1 MDTDRVAVSYL
12 RNARQ
17 ESDSFIAPLCL
28 ISRNRERSLAHL
40 AIHFQSGGCHGSSFL
55 LFGITKSG
63 YARAQRRWTKKRRR
77 RRRRRRWWRRRRK
90 KKKKRRY
97 GGKKKTTGG
106 RGGRSVIVHLRITVP
121 PTEGAI
127 PDHLVSPEEGQVT

>member
-1 MDTDRVAVSYL
+1 MSIPERVWRSTFSQVAAPWRLLPTVRDYQKWLCASATPL
-12 RNARQ
+12 DEEAKKEVQ
-17 ESDSFIAPLCL
+17 EKEEMA
-28 ISRNRERSLAHL
+28 EEEEEEE
-40 AIHFQSGGCHGSSFL
+40 
-55 LFGITKSG
+55 
-63 YARAQRRWTKKRRR
+63 
-77 RRRRRRWWRRRRK
+77 
-90 KKKKRRY
+90 KKKRRY